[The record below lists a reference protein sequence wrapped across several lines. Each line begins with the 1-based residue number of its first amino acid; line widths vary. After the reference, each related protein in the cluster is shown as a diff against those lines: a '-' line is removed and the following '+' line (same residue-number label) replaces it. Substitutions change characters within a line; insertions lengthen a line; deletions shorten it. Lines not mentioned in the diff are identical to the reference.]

1 MKMLNKVI
9 ILLLLNISLY
19 ANSILTNYRLHG
31 IQDVEKKMDLE
42 LADTSYWYE
51 YIKDIDTSFG
61 YLESYQTILTCN
73 KEKSTLSLFKNYGKN
88 KFIPIEK
95 YNAFTGKVKGDKVKE
110 GDLKTPL
117 GLYTIEKKISKL
129 DSFYG
134 PLAFVTNYPN
144 IYDKYK
150 GKNGSGIW
158 IHGLPKEQKR
168 DDYTKGCIAI
178 NNDNIVRLDKEMHI
192 NSTLLIINP
201 KTRSKEV
208 SKKILA
214 KILAN
219 LFEWRYS
226 WLYNETEKY
235 LSFYS
240 TDFVRDD
247 GMKYSR
253 FIAYKTR
260 IFNKKEKKKIIFN
273 NINIIPYPNVE
284 NIFKITFK
292 EFYAS
297 SSFTFEGDKVLM
309 VKVGKNSNFQIFT
322 EK

>member
-1 MKMLNKVI
+1 MLNKI
-9 ILLLLNISLY
+9 ALLLLLSISMY
-19 ANSILTNYRLHG
+19 ANSILTNYRIHG
-31 IQDVEKKMDLE
+31 IQDVEKQMDLE
-42 LADTSYWYE
+42 LTYDSYWYQH
-51 YIKDIDTSFG
+51 IKNIDTSFG
-61 YLESYQTILTCN
+61 YLESYQSILTCN
-73 KEKSTLSLFKNYGKN
+73 KEKSTLSLFKNDEKK

-95 YNAFTGKVKGDKVKE
+95 YNAFTGKIKGDKVKE
-110 GDLKTPL
+110 GDLKTPI

-134 PLAFVTNYPN
+134 PLAFVTTYPN

-158 IHGLPKEQKR
+158 IHGLPTEQER

-178 NNDNIVRLDKEMHI
+178 NNENIVCLDKEVNI
-192 NSTLLIINP
+192 DSTLLIINP
-201 KTRSKEV
+201 QTKTKEV

-219 LFEWRYS
+219 LYQWRYS
-226 WLYNETEKY
+226 WLYNDTEKY

-240 TDFVRDD
+240 KDFVRDD

-260 IFNKKEKKKIIFN
+260 IFKKAEKKKITFTD
-273 NINIIPYPNVE
+273 INLVPYPNTKDV
-284 NIFKITFK
+284 FQITFK

-297 SSFTFEGDKVLM
+297 SSFTFEGDKTLM
-309 VKVGKNSNFQIFT
+309 IKIDKNNNFQIFT